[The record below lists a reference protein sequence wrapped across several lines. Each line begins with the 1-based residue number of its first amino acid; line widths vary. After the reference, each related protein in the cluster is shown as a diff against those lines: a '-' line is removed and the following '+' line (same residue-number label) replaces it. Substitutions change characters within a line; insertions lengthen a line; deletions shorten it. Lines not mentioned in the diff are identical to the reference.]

1 MCKRENSKKR
11 VIKKAS
17 VVLEKTYIII
27 NRMLVEIWMLKVI
40 LVKSQL
46 EMMNMLLETKRKKI
60 TCNTVVRT
68 LAQLFFVVLWKAE
81 RLRDESGYLAEEDS
95 KRSVEGIGWFLFT
108 VYSKM

>member
-1 MCKRENSKKR
+1 MCKRENSKRR

-17 VVLEKTYIII
+17 VVLEKTYIIM

-40 LVKSQL
+40 LVKSH
-46 EMMNMLLETKRKKI
+46 MLLETKRKKI

-81 RLRDESGYLAEEDS
+81 LLRDEIGYLAEEDS
-95 KRSVEGIGWFLFT
+95 NQSVEGIGWFLLT